1 MGAAGHGEDGAGGGV
16 GEDGDDA
23 FGAVEGVGLIDDG
36 FDAVLEVHVDG
47 EEDIR
52 AVFGGDG
59 FATEEGE
66 FDTAA
71 IFFDEA
77 FARGATEDVFAE
89 LFDAPDAT
97 GVFFGG
103 PEGEGEA
110 ILGGAAAFGAW
121 ADVDA
126 DDVAAFE
133 VGFEVFGGF
142 GGDVGFD
149 DGDGTGILEG
159 GEDLAGLHLEG
170 LREGGGDVLLV
181 GGEEFLGAHSGSEFL
196 RLHVQDF
203 GEVGAD
209 EGGLDEVV
217 VVGVEFPG
225 FLVENEVFA
234 GAIADGAAL
243 GGEEADVLEA
253 FGGEV
258 GKVVV
263 LTDLELK
270 KLIGDAGEAQKQHAG
285 HDHDA
290 GADGA
295 VSAEMSLVGEGLHQR
310 VVLAFTRV
318 WATVGLSERVVATA
332 SEVSILEREMM
343 EAGSMGLRKVP
354 PAVSRSWTLSR
365 LRLVSMRFSRA

>member
-23 FGAVEGVGLIDDG
+23 FRAVEGVGLIDDG

-47 EEDIR
+47 EEDIG

-71 IFFDEA
+71 VFFDEA
-77 FARGATEDVFAE
+77 FAGGATEDVFAE
-89 LFDAPDAT
+89 LFDAPDAA

-103 PEGEGEA
+103 PEGEGESV
-110 ILGGAAAFGAW
+110 LGGAAAFGAG

-159 GEDLAGLHLEG
+159 GEDLAGLHVEG
-170 LREGGGDVLLV
+170 LSERGGDVLLV
-181 GGEEFLGAHSGSEFL
+181 GGEEFLGAHAGSEFL
-196 RLHVQDF
+196 RLHIQDF
-203 GEVGAD
+203 GKVGAD

-234 GAIADGAAL
+234 GAIPDGAAL
-243 GGEEADVLEA
+243 SGEEADVLEA

-258 GKVVV
+258 GEVVV

-270 KLIGDAGEAQKQHAG
+270 KLIGDDGEPDKQHAG

-295 VSAEMSLVGEGLHQR
+295 ISAELSLVGEGLHQR
-310 VVLAFTRV
+310 EVLAFTRV
-318 WATVGLSERVVATA
+318 WATVGLREGVVATA